1 MSGVA
6 NGPVLDLLRGD
17 GDALPPGPRT
27 ASAEAVEQAHRRRL
41 IAGMAEAASAKG
53 YAQTTI
59 ADVVSRAKVSRRTF
73 YEHFPDKEACFIAAY
88 EATSEV
94 LMSVVDAAA
103 SSGEQR
109 WDERIASSME
119 AYMRSLAGDPDLTRL
134 FLVDI
139 LGAGPAALRA
149 RRRVNERFASLVND
163 LVMAHADEAPVP
175 LEWDPAFAVAIIG
188 GVDELVRNAVQ
199 DGLGARL
206 GGLSRT
212 ASAFVRAVILPGA
225 RVAAP

>member
-1 MSGVA
+1 MSEVA

-73 YEHFPDKEACFIAAY
+73 YEHFADKEACFIAAY

-94 LMSVVDAAA
+94 LMGIVDAAA
-103 SSGEQR
+103 SSEQR
-109 WDERIASSME
+109 WDERIASSMD
-119 AYMRSLAGDPDLTRL
+119 AYLRSLAGDPDLTRV

-149 RRRVNERFASLVND
+149 RRRVNERFAGLVND
-163 LVMAHADEAPVP
+163 LVTAHADEAPFP
-175 LEWDPAFAVAIIG
+175 LEWDPAFATAIIG

-199 DGLGARL
+199 DGLGAQL

-212 ASAFVRAVILPGA
+212 ASSFVRAVIMPGT
-225 RVAAP
+225 RVPAA